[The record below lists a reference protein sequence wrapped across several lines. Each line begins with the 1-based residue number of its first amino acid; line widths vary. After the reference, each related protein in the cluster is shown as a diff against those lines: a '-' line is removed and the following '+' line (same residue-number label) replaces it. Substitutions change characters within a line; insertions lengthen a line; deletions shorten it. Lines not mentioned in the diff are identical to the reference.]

1 LDNGI
6 KINYKVKQKFSIKME
21 IIFKGTIKIKKLK
34 ENSFKNQNKFN
45 IMDNLKIIYIME
57 KDN

>member
-1 LDNGI
+1 
-6 KINYKVKQKFSIKME
+6 ME